1 MSIASNF
8 PAIKPTLLLD
18 FANTEEL
25 DSRITFTR
33 ASTATYYGTETAKAE
48 ENLLLSSQVSTPA
61 WGATN
66 GTISAATQVA
76 PDGTTTAA
84 TFTDNTT
91 TGTHIGNQSPVLLAG
106 TIYTMSLF
114 MKAGTSN
121 FGVLT
126 LTNVGTVES
135 GISAVVDLSAG
146 TISQTDT
153 GTSAT
158 FTSSSITSV
167 GSGWYRVVI
176 TGSSIAGFN
185 RAEFAQAPAATGNV
199 FSTSQRISYTGT
211 GTTIFVWGAQ
221 LEQRSAVTAY
231 TPTTTQTITN
241 YIPVLETAASG
252 VARFDHNPTT
262 FESLGLLIEESR
274 ANLILQSEDLDTTWA
289 ETRATLSLNSVIAP
303 SGALTADV
311 LIASTDNDTHFT
323 SQTFTG
329 TAAAHTFTVYAK
341 AYGLNHVALRLF
353 NGTAQVGLAYYNL
366 STGATGTVTAGT
378 AAITSVGNGYY
389 RCSLTATLAASAS
402 CTADIQL
409 ANADNTNSF
418 AGNAFS
424 GVTLWGAQL
433 EAGAFPT
440 SYIPTV
446 ASQVTRAADAASMT
460 GTNFSSWYN
469 AAEGT
474 MYAEASVIGAT
485 ADAVIASA
493 NSGTTNNDI
502 RLRVLS
508 SSNSLGFRVFADG
521 VSQAALSTTNA
532 FTVGQEFKSVGVY
545 KVNDFAFSANGLPVT
560 TDTTGVLGVVTQF
573 QLGAV
578 GAVSVLNGHIRKLSY
593 YPLRATNAQLQGLT
607 S

>member
-1 MSIASNF
+1 MERKMSIAQNY
-8 PAIKPTLLLD
+8 PAISPSLSLD
-18 FANTEEL
+18 FAAVQAL
-25 DSRITFTR
+25 DPRITYTR

-48 ENLLLSSQVSTPA
+48 ENLLLQSQAMSGSPWAAAPQGVATVPTNTA
-61 WGATN
+61 NAGA
-66 GTISAATQVA
+66 A
-76 PDGTTTAA
+76 PDGTTTASRWVLQLNGGTA
-84 TFTDNTT
+84 TGDIALVRQTFTPISGAAYTYSVFVKSFDGTST
-91 TGTHIGNQSPVLLAG
+91 YDAQIIGADGAGLAIAITGAWTRFTVTANGAATAISFGVRLRGGQSP
-106 TIYTMSLF
+106 TN
-114 MKAGTSN
+114 SN
-121 FGVLT
+121 
-126 LTNVGTVES
+126 
-135 GISAVVDLSAG
+135 SADIL
-146 TISQTDT
+146 
-153 GTSAT
+153 
-158 FTSSSITSV
+158 
-167 GSGWYRVVI
+167 
-176 TGSSIAGFN
+176 
-185 RAEFAQAPAATGNV
+185 
-199 FSTSQRISYTGT
+199 
-211 GTTIFVWGAQ
+211 VWGAQ

-231 TPTTTQTITN
+231 TPTTTQPITN

-469 AAEGT
+469 QAQGT
-474 MYAEASVIGAT
+474 LYAEASVIGAT

>member
-1 MSIASNF
+1 MERKMSIAQNY
-8 PAIKPTLLLD
+8 PAISPSLSLD
-18 FANTEEL
+18 FAAVQAL
-25 DSRITFTR
+25 DPRITYTR

-48 ENLLLSSQVSTPA
+48 ENLLLQSQAMSGSPWAAAPQGVATVPTNTA
-61 WGATN
+61 NAGA
-66 GTISAATQVA
+66 A
-76 PDGTTTAA
+76 PDGTTTASRWVLQLNGGTA
-84 TFTDNTT
+84 TGDIALVRQTFTPISGAAYTYSVFVKSFDGTST
-91 TGTHIGNQSPVLLAG
+91 YDAQIIGADGAGLAIAITGAWTRFTVTANGAATAISFGVRLRGGQSP
-106 TIYTMSLF
+106 TN
-114 MKAGTSN
+114 SN
-121 FGVLT
+121 
-126 LTNVGTVES
+126 
-135 GISAVVDLSAG
+135 SADIL
-146 TISQTDT
+146 
-153 GTSAT
+153 
-158 FTSSSITSV
+158 
-167 GSGWYRVVI
+167 
-176 TGSSIAGFN
+176 
-185 RAEFAQAPAATGNV
+185 
-199 FSTSQRISYTGT
+199 
-211 GTTIFVWGAQ
+211 VWGAQ

-231 TPTTTQTITN
+231 TPTTTSPITN

-469 AAEGT
+469 QAQGT
-474 MYAEASVIGAT
+474 LYAEASVIGAT